1 MPKHEEIVITDD
13 EESDDEESIL
23 TSDDEE
29 EEDCGDEEMLIGDE
43 FDEDD
48 EDDED
53 FMDMGSLLS
62 SLLSTAEGDNV
73 CTALVKINN
82 TLQQQMDTQNKIL
95 LKIYS
100 ELKNKT
106 R

>member
-1 MPKHEEIVITDD
+1 MPKHEEIVITD
-13 EESDDEESIL
+13 EEDSGEEENIL
-23 TSDDEE
+23 TSDDDD
-29 EEDCGDEEMLIGDE
+29 EDCGDEEMLIGDE

-48 EDDED
+48 ED

-62 SLLSTAEGDNV
+62 SLLSTEEGDNV

-100 ELKNKT
+100 ELKNKAQ
-106 R
+106 

>member
-1 MPKHEEIVITDD
+1 MPKHEEIVVTDD
-13 EESDDEESIL
+13 EDSGEEENIP
-23 TSDDEE
+23 TSDDDE
-29 EEDCGDEEMLIGDE
+29 DEEMLIGDE

-62 SLLSTAEGDNV
+62 SLLSTEEGDNV

-100 ELKNKT
+100 ELKNKAP
-106 R
+106 

>member
-1 MPKHEEIVITDD
+1 MPKREEIVVTDD
-13 EESDDEESIL
+13 EDSGEEENIL
-23 TSDDEE
+23 TSDD
-29 EEDCGDEEMLIGDE
+29 DDEEILIGDE

-53 FMDMGSLLS
+53 FMDMGSLLA
-62 SLLSTAEGDNV
+62 SLLSTEEGDNV

-95 LKIYS
+95 LKIYT
-100 ELKNKT
+100 ELKNKAP
-106 R
+106 